1 VNDPSRRR
9 DRGQAAVELALGL
22 PLLCLFLLGVVQV
35 GLVVRDH
42 LVAGLAAREAA
53 RAASVAAEPVAAGV
67 RAATAA
73 GLDPDRASVSISES
87 AGRVTATVV
96 DRVPPDVPL
105 VGALIGDVEIRASVT
120 MAVEPAA
127 SPTDGR
133 THIPP

>member
-1 VNDPSRRR
+1 VNNPSRRR

-73 GLDPDRASVSISES
+73 GLDLDRASVSISES

-96 DRVPPDVPL
+96 DRVTTDVPL

-120 MAVEPAA
+120 MAVEPAPGPA
-127 SPTDGR
+127 
-133 THIPP
+133 HIPP